1 MSNELMKRDE
11 GVGAVTIYDRMTDPL
26 VAVEK
31 MGEFFARSGMFG
43 CTKPEQG
50 QILALAC
57 MAERKSPFEIKR
69 LYHLVDGSLS
79 MRSDAMLALYRQRG
93 GKVLWK
99 QVDDKAAVAQWIYD
113 GNDLTL
119 SYTIDEARAAG
130 YIKPK
135 SAWEKTPGAM
145 LRARLITTAVRMLC
159 PEAIAGCYTPE
170 EIIDSA
176 PAPTATA
183 ADLLKAPAPAP
194 APAQPEFKPDPA
206 PPVVEVVNPATAPT
220 KQAAPLQSIGEI
232 IDAMEM
238 PTAGD
243 PLEEKLT
250 NHEPAVN
257 SYLAGLGWIRN
268 GQTWRDLTDAQKA
281 KIAKSPD
288 RFIQAAERT
297 AAK

>member
-1 MSNELMKRDE
+1 MGTELMKRE
-11 GVGAVTIYDRMTDPL
+11 ETVVTIYDRMANPIEG
-26 VAVEK
+26 VMQ

-43 CTKPEQG
+43 CQKIEQG
-50 QILALAC
+50 QVLALAC
-57 MAERKSPFEIKR
+57 ATERQSPFEILR
-69 LYHLVDGSLS
+69 NYHLMDGRLS
-79 MRSDAMLALYRQRG
+79 MRSDAMLAKYRERG
-93 GKVLWK
+93 GKVVWQ
-99 QVDDKAAVAQWIYD
+99 QVDDKAAVARWIYD

-119 SYTIDEARAAG
+119 SYTIEEARAAG

-159 PEAIAGCYTPE
+159 PEAVVGCYTPE

-183 ADLLKAPAPAP
+183 ADLLKAPV
-194 APAQPEFKPDPA
+194 PELKPDPA
-206 PPVVEVVNPATAPT
+206 PPAVEVVKPA
-220 KQAAPLQSIGEI
+220 KNAPLQSIGEI

-238 PTAGD
+238 PTAAAD
-243 PLEEKLT
+243 PLEAKLSS
-250 NHEPAVN
+250 HEPAVN
-257 SYLAGLGWIRN
+257 SYLAGLGWIN
-268 GQTWRDLTDAQKA
+268 DGQTWRNLTDAQKA

-297 AAK
+297 AAQ